1 MSAGTEGMVAQ
12 LPQRTDLQQASEL
25 HVALEQVESLD
36 DRPLQEHV
44 PAFERAHELLQ
55 QRLGEADN

>member
-1 MSAGTEGMVAQ
+1 MVAQ